1 MTHKIKYIAKNRSGV
16 PLVPKGIT
24 LHETATP
31 GATAENSFQY
41 FNREYVGASAHV
53 FVDWNERIQMVP
65 YNECAWHAGPTANS
79 RYIGVEM
86 CHPKGHN
93 PEQFRKVW
101 DGTVELFAELLKQFN
116 LSVDDI
122 NTHHEISLRWGET
135 DHVDPTAFLAEY
147 GEDIES
153 FKKAVEEK
161 MNGGLTM
168 TQYEEL
174 KKLIREKDEAIK
186 DLEAKVDN
194 LIDNSSTYKYLN
206 KGVNAVAPDAFE
218 ALQTAVDSGAIG
230 YGEDGFAPGLTKDM
244 IRMVVYMYRAGVF
257 TKAK

>member
-1 MTHKIKYIAKNRSGV
+1 MVHKIKYIAKNRSV
-16 PLVPKGIT
+16 YPLVPQGIT

-65 YNECAWHAGPTANS
+65 YNESAWHAGTTANC

-86 CHPKGHN
+86 CHPEGHN
-93 PEQFRKVW
+93 PEQFKKVW

-122 NTHHEISLRWGET
+122 NTHHEISLKWGET

-147 GEDIES
+147 GEDINS
-153 FKKAVEEK
+153 FKKAVENK
-161 MNGGLTM
+161 LNGDDLTM
-168 TQYEEL
+168 AQYDEL
-174 KKLIREKDEAIK
+174 KKMIQDQCMKIGELTAKVNELVKKSSEHKYLTK
-186 DLEAKVDN
+186 DL
-194 LIDNSSTYKYLN
+194 N
-206 KGVNAVAPDAFE
+206 KIAPDAFK
-218 ALQTAVDSGAIG
+218 ALQTAVDKGVIG
-230 YGEDGFAPGLTKDM
+230 YNNEGFVPGLTTDM
-244 IRMVVYMYRAGVF
+244 IRLIIYMYRAGVF
-257 TKAK
+257 GE

>member
-1 MTHKIKYIAKNRSGV
+1 MVHKIKYIAKNRSGY
-16 PLVPKGIT
+16 PLKPQGIT

-65 YNECAWHAGPTANS
+65 YNESAWHAGTTANC

-101 DGTVELFAELLKQFN
+101 DGTVELFAELLKKYN
-116 LSVDDI
+116 LTVNDI

-135 DHVDPTAFLAEY
+135 DHVDPTSFLAEY
-147 GEDIES
+147 GEDINS
-153 FKKAVEEK
+153 FKKAVENK
-161 MNGGLTM
+161 LNGDDLTM
-168 TQYEEL
+168 AQYDEL
-174 KKLIREKDEAIK
+174 KKMIQDQCMKIGELTAKVNELVNKSSAHKYLTK
-186 DLEAKVDN
+186 DLN
-194 LIDNSSTYKYLN
+194 TI
-206 KGVNAVAPDAFE
+206 APDAFK
-218 ALQTAVDSGAIG
+218 ALQTAVDKGVIG
-230 YGEDGFAPGLTKDM
+230 YSNEGFVPGLTEDM
-244 IRMVVYMYRAGVF
+244 IRLIIYMYRAGVF
-257 TKAK
+257 GE

>member
-1 MTHKIKYIAKNRSGV
+1 MTHKVKYIAKNRSGV
-16 PLVPKGIT
+16 PLVPCGIT

-79 RYIGVEM
+79 LYIGVEM

-101 DGTVELFAELLKQFN
+101 DGTVELFAELLETYGMTA
-116 LSVDDI
+116 DDI

-153 FKKAVEEK
+153 FKRAVEEK
-161 MNGGLTM
+161 LNGGITM

-174 KKLIREKDEAIK
+174 KGLIEDQSRKTDE
-186 DLEAKVDN
+186 
-194 LIDNSSTYKYLN
+194 LINRFATYKYMDEGLN
-206 KGVNAVAPDAFE
+206 AIAPDAFA
-218 ALQTAVDSGAIG
+218 ALSAAISKGAVA
-230 YGEDGFAPGLTKDM
+230 YGNDGFAPGLTADM
-244 IRMVVYMYRAGVF
+244 VRMVVYMYRAGVF
-257 TKAK
+257 E

>member
-1 MTHKIKYIAKNRSGV
+1 MMHHIKYIAKNRSGV
-16 PLVPKGIT
+16 PLAPVGIT

-93 PEQFRKVW
+93 PEQFKKVW
-101 DGTVELFAELLKQFN
+101 DGTVELFAELLTKYN
-116 LSVDDI
+116 LTTKDI
-122 NTHHEISLRWGET
+122 NTHHEITLRWRET
-135 DHVDPTAFLAEY
+135 DHTDPTDFLAEY
-147 GEDIES
+147 GEDINS
-153 FKKAVEEK
+153 FKRAVEEK
-161 MNGGLTM
+161 INGGMTM

-174 KKLIREKDEAIK
+174 KQTIS
-186 DLEAKVDN
+186 DLNAKVDT
-194 LIDNSSTYKYLN
+194 LVDKTSTYKYLN
-206 KGVNAVAPDAFE
+206 QGLNSIAPDAFK
-218 ALQTAVDSGAIG
+218 ALQTAVDKGVIG
-230 YGEDGFAPGLTKDM
+230 YGEDGFIPGLTKDM
-244 IRMVVYMYRAGVF
+244 IRIVIYLYRMGLF
-257 TKAK
+257 EEMR